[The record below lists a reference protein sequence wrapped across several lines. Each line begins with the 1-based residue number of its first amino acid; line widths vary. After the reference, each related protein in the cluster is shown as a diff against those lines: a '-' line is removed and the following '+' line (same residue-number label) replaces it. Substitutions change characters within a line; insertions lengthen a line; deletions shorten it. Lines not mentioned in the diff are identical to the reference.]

1 MDFTA
6 GVIIWFEVLLLDK
19 KFDLLHVFNQ
29 PALLLSE
36 QKYWYMMHIER
47 LAFVS

>member
-19 KFDLLHVFNQ
+19 KFNLLHVFNH

-36 QKYWYMMHIER
+36 QKYWHMMHIER